1 MTPAN
6 PFVVFDGH
14 NDSLLHYYYPNHT
27 QGHTFFEGNAKS
39 HIDLPRAKQGGFGG
53 GFFAV
58 FVPPPSGRGIKKVD
72 PSQYLSDKGY
82 FEPLPKPL
90 TLGYSQP
97 IAMNVIAGLFKLE
110 AESQSQLKV
119 VRTVDEIATCLEKGV
134 IAALLHFEGAEAID
148 PDLNALELF
157 YRLGLRSIGP
167 VWSRANVFAEGVP
180 FQFPQSPD
188 TGPGLTDAG
197 KRLVKACNQ
206 MGIVVDLS
214 HINEKGFWDVA
225 KLSDAPLVVTHT
237 DVYAISAWT
246 RNLTDKQLDAV
257 KESDGMVGLNFA
269 VSFMRPDGA
278 DNTDTPLELMVRHID
293 YLVERIG
300 LERVG
305 FGSDFDGTS
314 VPNDLSDV
322 SKLPNLIDALRKAG
336 YDDAALRKI
345 THENWLRVLKKTW
358 KPA

>member
-14 NDSLLHYYYPNHT
+14 NDSLLKYYYPTHVNG
-27 QGHTFFEGNAKS
+27 QPFFAGNPKS
-39 HIDLPRAKQGGFGG
+39 DIDLPRAKIGGFGG

-58 FVPPPSGRGIKKVD
+58 FVPPPSGRGIKKIN
-72 PSQYLSDKGY
+72 PSQYITDKGY

-90 TLGYSQP
+90 TLGYAQP
-97 IAMNVIAGLFKLE
+97 LAMNVIAGLFKLE
-110 AESQSQLKV
+110 AESQGQLKV
-119 VRTVDEIATCLEKGV
+119 ALTVDEIETCLQNEV
-134 IAALLHFEGAEAID
+134 IAAVLHFEGAEAID
-148 PDLNALELF
+148 PDLNTLEVF

-167 VWSRANVFAEGVP
+167 VWSRPNAFAEGVP

-197 KRLVKACNQ
+197 KALVKACNQ
-206 MGIVVDLS
+206 MGILIDLS

-225 KLSDAPLVVTHT
+225 KLSDAPLVVTHA

-246 RNLTDKQLDAV
+246 RNLTDKQLDAI

-269 VSFMRPDGA
+269 ASFLRPDGD
-278 DNTDTPLELMVRHID
+278 DNPDTPLALMVQHID

-305 FGSDFDGTS
+305 FGSDFDGATL
-314 VPNDLSDV
+314 PNDLSDV
-322 SKLPNLIDALRKAG
+322 SKLPNLIEALRKAG
-336 YDDAALRKI
+336 YDDSSLGKI
-345 THENWLRVLKKTW
+345 THENWLRVLHKTW
-358 KPA
+358 K